1 MRILLISNTYPPADI
16 SGVGVLVHELARQL
30 TGGSHHARVLTRRP
44 PADDPYASGAGG
56 PKLLFPLA
64 AGWRC
69 LRMVSAEPFDLVHV
83 HESDG
88 VFAVLLLRLARWLKR
103 SRTPRLVATLQVSYV
118 RERRAVRPIQ
128 AGGRIVSRP
137 TASERVFAW
146 FRAPIHSVL
155 GRLTARWADA
165 VVAPSRVTAGEIE
178 ADYGTPVQAV
188 IPNGVSWWP
197 GDDPDSEGEAAPEL
211 DGAGDPWPVVLYA
224 GRMRTRKAVAVLLE
238 AFAGLLP
245 SHPRASLV
253 LAGDGEHRAALER
266 RARSLGLVRAV
277 RFLGAIPREQ
287 MGRWYR
293 AADVFCL
300 PSIYEGFPVAILEA
314 MAAGLPVVSTTVSGI
329 PEAVE
334 DGVTGLLVEP
344 EDAAG
349 LTRALERLAADAEL
363 CRTMG
368 RAARRQ
374 VRERFSIDTVCA
386 AYLELWQRLLSQP
399 AAEEP

>member
-1 MRILLISNTYPPADI
+1 MRVLLISNTYPPADI

-30 TGGSHHARVLTRRP
+30 VDGAHHVRVLTRRP
-44 PADDPYASGAGG
+44 PPDDAYASGVGG
-56 PKLLFPLA
+56 PKLLFPLR

-69 LRMVSAEPFDLVHV
+69 LRMVTASSFDLVHV

-88 VFAVLLLRLARWLKR
+88 VFAVLLARLARWLNR
-103 SRTPRLVATLQVSYV
+103 SCTPRLVATLQVSYV
-118 RERRAVRPIQ
+118 RERRSVRPIR

-146 FRAPIHSVL
+146 LRAPLHSLL
-155 GRLTARWADA
+155 GRLTAHWSDA
-165 VVAPSRVTAGEIE
+165 VVAPSQVTAREIE
-178 ADYGTPVQAV
+178 EDYGAPVEAV

-197 GDDPDSEGEAAPEL
+197 DDDSDSDAARKPGDTD
-211 DGAGDPWPVVLYA
+211 GDPWPAVLYV

-238 AFAGLLP
+238 AFAGLLRNQP
-245 SHPRASLV
+245 QAHLI
-253 LAGDGEHRAALER
+253 LAGDGEHRQALEQ
-266 RARSLGLVRAV
+266 RARSLGIGQAV
-277 RFLGAIPREQ
+277 RFLGAVPREQ

-349 LTRALERLAADAEL
+349 LTGALECLAADAEL
-363 CRTMG
+363 CRDMG
-368 RAARRQ
+368 QAARRL
-374 VRERFSIDTVCA
+374 VHERFSIDTICA
-386 AYLELWQRLLSQP
+386 AYLELWRRQLSTTET
-399 AAEEP
+399 AGR